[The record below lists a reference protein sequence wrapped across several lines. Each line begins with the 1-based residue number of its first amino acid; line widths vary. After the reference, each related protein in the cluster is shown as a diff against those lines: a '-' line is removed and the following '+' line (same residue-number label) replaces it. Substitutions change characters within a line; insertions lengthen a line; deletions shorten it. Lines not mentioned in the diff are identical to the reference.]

1 MARRIKGIGAE
12 IFKYFPMLAV
22 LLAIYQYYREAGGI
36 PGFLEDIKHFNMQML
51 EQKWTT
57 VAIGIAFFAGSGI
70 VSRYVPGKMKH
81 LAEAIMI
88 YIGTTQILS
97 VLQGMYVY
105 VPPTNQGSLMGAG
118 QGRSR
123 YTGGAY

>member
-12 IFKYFPMLAV
+12 IFKYFPILAV
-22 LLAIYQYYREAGGI
+22 LLAIYQYYRDAGGLA
-36 PGFLEDIKHFNMQML
+36 GFLEDLKHFNMKML

-70 VSRYVPGKMKH
+70 VARYVPGKMKH

-88 YIGTTQILS
+88 YIGTSQLLS

-105 VPPTNQGSLMGAG
+105 TPPAIQGQG
-118 QGRSR
+118 QGRSLPNW
-123 YTGGAY
+123 GAY

>member
-12 IFKYFPMLAV
+12 VLKYFPLLGV
-22 LLAIYQYYREAGGI
+22 LLALYQYYRDAGGL
-36 PGFLEDIKHFNMQML
+36 PGFLEDLKHFNMQML

-70 VSRYVPGKMKH
+70 VARYVPGKMKY

-88 YIGTTQILS
+88 YIGTSQILS
-97 VLQGMYVY
+97 VLQEMYRA
-105 VPPTNQGSLMGAG
+105 PSPANLQG
-118 QGRSR
+118 QGALSRGSR